1 MRGPLAPT
9 PTPTATRTTVHR
21 RPCRRPAPL
30 SFPCHAIQLLANS
43 CQISRFGVIADPQYA
58 DLEPN
63 TGLDRHFRNSLGK
76 LAEAI
81 ATFEGEDLSFVMTL
95 GDLIDRDFASFDAP
109 LEIYGRSRHECLFLP
124 GNHDFLV
131 APEKIAQVFDRLG
144 MPAPY
149 YAFTRAGIRFL
160 VIDGCEE
167 SLFATAGDAARHAEA
182 KTRLDGL
189 RRRGAI
195 NAMEWNGGISQRQF
209 SWIARELKAAEASGA
224 PVIVMGHFPLYP
236 AGDHNLWDSGALA
249 DLLASSPQVIAYL
262 CGHYHAGGVAKAG
275 SCWFVNFRG
284 MVDTERQTAFAV
296 VDVHAD
302 HIAITGYGREESRR
316 LFHTTIA
323 SGDMQGIDQSA
334 A

>member
-1 MRGPLAPT
+1 MSHQPL
-9 PTPTATRTTVHR
+9 
-21 RPCRRPAPL
+21 L
-30 SFPCHAIQLLANS
+30 
-43 CQISRFGVIADPQYA
+43 RFGVIADPQYA

-131 APEKIAQVFDRLG
+131 APDRLPQVFEKLG

-149 YAFTRAGIRFL
+149 YAFTRSGIRFL

-167 SLFATAGDAARHAEA
+167 SLFSTVADPQAHAAA
-182 KTRLDGL
+182 KARLSRL
-189 RRRGAI
+189 RACGAI
-195 NAMEWNGGISQRQF
+195 NAMDWNAGISRRQF
-209 SWIARELKAAEASGA
+209 AWIRRELQRAEEKSQ

-236 AGDHNLWDSGALA
+236 ESDHALWDSGELV
-249 DLLASSPQVIAYL
+249 DLLTASPQVIAYL
-262 CGHYHAGGVAKAG
+262 CGHYHAGRIARAG
-275 SCWFVNFRG
+275 GCWFVNFCG
-284 MVDTERQTAFAV
+284 MVDTEASNAFAL
-296 VDVHAD
+296 VDVYGD
-302 HIAITGYGREESRR
+302 RLEIKGYGRQGTHVLACRP
-316 LFHTTIA
+316 A
-323 SGDMQGIDQSA
+323 SLMHDVA
-334 A
+334 ALHISV